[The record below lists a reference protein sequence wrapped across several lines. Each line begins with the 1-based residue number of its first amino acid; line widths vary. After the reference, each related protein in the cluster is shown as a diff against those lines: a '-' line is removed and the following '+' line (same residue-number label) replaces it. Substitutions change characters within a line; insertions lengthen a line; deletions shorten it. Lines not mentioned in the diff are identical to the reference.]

1 MPAKDRS
8 PDPNRPSIALVGCST
23 LLGKEIKER
32 LSAGRLFAS
41 RVQLFETGSREGA
54 LTDFAGEAAIALNVE
69 PDSLEDVDLVILA
82 CPPADGD
89 RVLSYA
95 RKAEALVIDLSGG
108 SSSAAAP
115 VVNWEVNK
123 HQVADHHGLLRAA
136 QPTSLMLST
145 VLHALESQVAV
156 VSVEAVVFEP
166 ASSIGQDAM
175 DELYRQAVNLFN
187 FGSIP
192 RDTFGRQ
199 IAFNLLPLTLAPA
212 LGGSER
218 ERSLARETLRV
229 LGWEEG
235 KLSLKMMLAPVF
247 HCHAALIRFTPAG
260 SIQPSMLLSTLGR
273 MEPLSADSAGA
284 EEGPGTPVEWAG
296 EAKIR
301 IMEVREDGRGDLW
314 MWALVDD
321 LKAGAA
327 LNAVRIAEALF
338 PPDRP

>member
-1 MPAKDRS
+1 
-8 PDPNRPSIALVGCST
+8 
-23 LLGKEIKER
+23 
-32 LSAGRLFAS
+32 
-41 RVQLFETGSREGA
+41 
-54 LTDFAGEAAIALNVE
+54 
-69 PDSLEDVDLVILA
+69 
-82 CPPADGD
+82 
-89 RVLSYA
+89 
-95 RKAEALVIDLSGG
+95 
-108 SSSAAAP
+108 
-115 VVNWEVNK
+115 
-123 HQVADHHGLLRAA
+123 
-136 QPTSLMLST
+136 
-145 VLHALESQVAV
+145 
-156 VSVEAVVFEP
+156 
-166 ASSIGQDAM
+166 M

-260 SIQPSMLLSTLGR
+260 SIQPLVLLSALGR
-273 MEPLSADSAGA
+273 MEPLSADSEGA
-284 EEGPGTPVEWAG
+284 EEGLGTPVEWAG
-296 EAKIR
+296 EEKIR
-301 IMEVREDGRGDLW
+301 IVEVREDGRGALW

-338 PPDRP
+338 PPPLP